1 MVAAR
6 GEEERRVELLH
17 QADRASLAAAGLGEN
32 NDARTAAQ
40 RCAFLPAAASTP
52 PPAATRDAATATD
65 LVKPS
70 TGLVVVRGWGSEMQC
85 EVEADLS
92 RLRV

>member
-65 LVKPS
+65 LKPT
-70 TGLVVVRGWGSEMQC
+70 TGMAVVRGWGSELQC

>member
-1 MVAAR
+1 VVAAR

-40 RCAFLPAAASTP
+40 RCA
-52 PPAATRDAATATD
+52 

-70 TGLVVVRGWGSEMQC
+70 TGMAVVRGRGSEMQC
-85 EVEADLS
+85 EVEVEADLS